1 MFIKKKKLEKL
12 SAVLIE
18 CMIERLAVDK
28 SGLRRLLC
36 LERLTLLYS
45 LLLIVPA
52 TPWPYFKVKSKHTL
66 YCSKVL

>member
-28 SGLRRLLC
+28 
-36 LERLTLLYS
+36 
-45 LLLIVPA
+45 V
-52 TPWPYFKVKSKHTL
+52 V
-66 YCSKVL
+66 

>member
-45 LLLIVPA
+45 LRL
-52 TPWPYFKVKSKHTL
+52 YF
-66 YCSKVL
+66 